1 MRPPRIKEFSVQTE
15 HAQLDNLN
23 VEQQEVLVTPE
34 QLKLKLP
41 VSEGVRSAVN
51 GYRETVRNIVDRQDP
66 RMLVV
71 VGPCS
76 IHDVEAAKEYAE
88 RLKNLSDEV
97 SDQVFIV
104 MRAYFEKPRST
115 VGWKGLINDP
125 FLDDSFKVAQ
135 GLEIGRQLLLD
146 LSEMGLP
153 LATEALDP
161 ITPQYLQD
169 LISWSA
175 IGARTTESQTHRE
188 MASGLS
194 CPVGFKNGT
203 DGSLSV
209 AINALQSVANPH
221 RFLGISPEGQVSVIH
236 TKGNAHAHI
245 VLRGGSNGPNYSP
258 EHIANCEGA
267 LAKLDLT
274 QSIMIDCSHANS
286 NKDHRQQRNVVDSV
300 RRQLAAGNH
309 SITGLMIESH
319 INAGNQS
326 INNAGGL
333 NYGVSITDACID
345 WQETEEL
352 LRDLASTMA
361 ERGA

>member
-1 MRPPRIKEFSVQTE
+1 MQPKQ
-15 HAQLDNLN
+15 AQLDNLN
-23 VEQQEVLVTPE
+23 VEHQEVLITPE
-34 QLKLKLP
+34 ELKSKLP
-41 VSEGVRSAVN
+41 VSESVRIAIN
-51 GYRETVRNIVDRQDP
+51 GYRETVRNIVNR
-66 RMLVV
+66 RESRLLVI

-76 IHDVEAAKEYAE
+76 IHDVAAAKEYAE
-88 RLKNLSDEV
+88 RLKTLSDEIA
-97 SDQVFIV
+97 DQVFIV

-115 VGWKGLINDP
+115 IGWKGLINDP
-125 FLDDSFKVAQ
+125 YLDDSFKVAQ
-135 GLEIGRQLLLD
+135 GLHIGRQLLLD

-203 DGSLSV
+203 DGALGV

-221 RFLGISPEGQVSVIH
+221 RFLGISPDGQVSVVH
-236 TKGNAHAHI
+236 TRGNADAHI
-245 VLRGGSNGPNYSP
+245 VLRGGSNGPNYSA
-258 EHIANCEGA
+258 EHIANCEAA
-267 LAKLDLT
+267 LAKLELT
-274 QSIMIDCSHANS
+274 KSIMIDCSHANS
-286 NKDHRQQRNVVDSV
+286 NKDHRQQRNVVDAV
-300 RRQLAAGNH
+300 RAQLDEGNQ

-319 INAGNQS
+319 LNAGNQS
-326 INNAGGL
+326 INNEGGL

-352 LRDLASTMA
+352 LRGLAESLA
-361 ERGA
+361 GRY